1 MLKRIKQLHKMWKLS
16 NKDSNY
22 LEVLE
27 NITTNDIEKIPDKGN
42 GKAIFISDMNDEE
55 YNQYIRDEKQGWK
68 GFNNKI
74 KQIFK

>member
-1 MLKRIKQLHKMWKLS
+1 MLKRLKQLHKMWKLS
-16 NKDSNY
+16 NKDTNY

-27 NITTNDIEKIPDKGN
+27 KITTKDIENIPKQGN
-42 GKAIFISDMNDEE
+42 GKAIFISDMDADE
-55 YNQYIRDEKQGWK
+55 YNQYIKDEKHGWK